1 MAGLSGDRRMSY
13 FPDTG
18 SPAPPPPYPHS
29 ERTFNGRIAGV
40 VVGIL
45 MFAAGVVGTWMTWRY
60 FVGTAEGQLVDE
72 TALDGSTLGRSML
85 WRAAGPVLDVIDVPF
100 VAVVLGAAA
109 LIAIVRR
116 RWLLAL
122 EVAVLVAGSN
132 LTTQI
137 LKDSV
142 FYRDTESVLVGP
154 AGNSLPSGH
163 TTVAASVAAA
173 LVLVVP
179 RSLRPLVAVVGAGY
193 TALTGVSTMV
203 GGWHRPSDVV
213 AAICVVV
220 AWAGLVTVI
229 AAVGR
234 PEHNPSALGTPVLF
248 GVAALLVLASVITG
262 ALAASALFDT
272 RDAVAVQGLP
282 DGTAELA
289 AAYVGG
295 ALGVGAV
302 TSLAFAAILVAHHVA
317 TTSRAVPYR

>member
-1 MAGLSGDRRMSY
+1 MAGLSGDRHMSY
-13 FPDTG
+13 SSDLG
-18 SPAPPPPYPHS
+18 STASPPPYPYS

-40 VVGIL
+40 LAGIL
-45 MFAAGVVGTWMTWRY
+45 MFAAGSVGTFVTWRY
-60 FVGTAEGQLVDE
+60 FVDTAEGQLIDE
-72 TALDGSTLGRSML
+72 TALRGSTIGRSTL

-122 EVAVLVAGSN
+122 EVAVLVAGAN

-137 LKDSV
+137 LKNSI
-142 FYRDTESVLVGP
+142 FHRDTLSEMIGP

-179 RSLRPLVAVVGAGY
+179 RSVRPAVAIAGAGY
-193 TALTGVSTMV
+193 TALTGISTMV

-213 AAICVVV
+213 AAICIVV

-229 AAVGR
+229 AAVGP
-234 PEHNPSALGTPVLF
+234 PERHSSALGTTAMV
-248 GVAALLVLASVITG
+248 GGAVLLVLAAVITG
-262 ALAASALFDT
+262 ALAASALVDT
-272 RDAVAVQGLP
+272 RDAVAALGWP
-282 DGTAELA
+282 EGTAELA

-302 TSLAFAAILVAHHVA
+302 TSLAFAAILVSHHVA
-317 TTSRAVPYR
+317 SSSRTVPYR